1 MEIQL
6 NEISKNSIII
16 NYVSFIY
23 SIKLIN
29 KFNNNISVCVFN
41 RKDITTN
48 MVATYV
54 TYVCL
59 FIGVTLV
66 WPFILLGV
74 NFVLISKLVK
84 SNNKSKQVDSQHTSK
99 NEDSSIK

>member
-1 MEIQL
+1 MLVLYIVL
-6 NEISKNSIII
+6 SLL
-16 NYVSFIY
+16 VS
-23 SIKLIN
+23 LT
-29 KFNNNISVCVFN
+29 
-41 RKDITTN
+41 ITLAHVSSSEKTLQQN
-48 MVATYV
+48 MVAMYV

-84 SNNKSKQVDSQHTSK
+84 SNNKSKQVDSQNTSK

>member
-1 MEIQL
+1 MLVLYIVL
-6 NEISKNSIII
+6 SLL
-16 NYVSFIY
+16 VS
-23 SIKLIN
+23 LT
-29 KFNNNISVCVFN
+29 
-41 RKDITTN
+41 ITLAYMSSSQKTLEHN

-84 SNNKSKQVDSQHTSK
+84 SNNKSKQVDSQNTSK

>member
-1 MEIQL
+1 MLVLYIVL
-6 NEISKNSIII
+6 SLLISLTITLA
-16 NYVSFIY
+16 YVS
-23 SIKLIN
+23 STEKTSQQN
-29 KFNNNISVCVFN
+29 KV
-41 RKDITTN
+41 T
-48 MVATYV
+48 MYV
-54 TYVCL
+54 TYTCL

-84 SNNKSKQVDSQHTSK
+84 SNNKSKQVDSQNTSK

>member
-1 MEIQL
+1 MLVLYIVL
-6 NEISKNSIII
+6 SLLVSLTITLA
-16 NYVSFIY
+16 YVS
-23 SIKLIN
+23 SSEKTLQQ
-29 KFNNNISVCVFN
+29 
-41 RKDITTN
+41 N

-84 SNNKSKQVDSQHTSK
+84 CNNKAKQVDSQNTRK
-99 NEDSSIK
+99 NEDNRIK

>member
-1 MEIQL
+1 MLVLYIVL
-6 NEISKNSIII
+6 SLLISLTITLA
-16 NYVSFIY
+16 YVFSTEKT
-23 SIKLIN
+23 SQQ
-29 KFNNNISVCVFN
+29 
-41 RKDITTN
+41 N

-54 TYVCL
+54 TYTCL

-84 SNNKSKQVDSQHTSK
+84 SNNKSKQVDSQNTSK

>member
-1 MEIQL
+1 MLVLYIVL
-6 NEISKNSIII
+6 SLLLSLTITLA
-16 NYVSFIY
+16 YVPS
-23 SIKLIN
+23 SEKTLQQ
-29 KFNNNISVCVFN
+29 
-41 RKDITTN
+41 N
-48 MVATYV
+48 MVATNV

-84 SNNKSKQVDSQHTSK
+84 SNNKSKQVDSQNTSK

>member
-1 MEIQL
+1 MLVLYIVL
-6 NEISKNSIII
+6 SLLVSLTITLA
-16 NYVSFIY
+16 YVY
-23 SIKLIN
+23 SAEKTSQQN
-29 KFNNNISVCVFN
+29 KV
-41 RKDITTN
+41 T
-48 MVATYV
+48 MYV
-54 TYVCL
+54 TYTCL

-84 SNNKSKQVDSQHTSK
+84 SNNKSKQVDSQNTSK

>member
-1 MEIQL
+1 MLVLYIVL
-6 NEISKNSIII
+6 SLLISLTITLA
-16 NYVSFIY
+16 YVY
-23 SIKLIN
+23 STEKTSQQN
-29 KFNNNISVCVFN
+29 KV
-41 RKDITTN
+41 T
-48 MVATYV
+48 MYV

-74 NFVLISKLVK
+74 DFVLISKLVK
-84 SNNKSKQVDSQHTSK
+84 SNNKSKQVDSQNTSK

>member
-1 MEIQL
+1 MLVLYIVL
-6 NEISKNSIII
+6 SLLISLTITLA
-16 NYVSFIY
+16 YVS
-23 SIKLIN
+23 STEKTSQQN
-29 KFNNNISVCVFN
+29 KV
-41 RKDITTN
+41 T
-48 MVATYV
+48 MYV

-84 SNNKSKQVDSQHTSK
+84 SNNKSKQVDSQNTSK

>member
-1 MEIQL
+1 MLVLYIVL
-6 NEISKNSIII
+6 SLLVSLTITLA
-16 NYVSFIY
+16 YVS
-23 SIKLIN
+23 SSEKTLQQ
-29 KFNNNISVCVFN
+29 
-41 RKDITTN
+41 N
-48 MVATYV
+48 MVAMYV

-84 SNNKSKQVDSQHTSK
+84 SNNKSKQVDSQNTSK

>member
-1 MEIQL
+1 MLVLYIVL
-6 NEISKNSIII
+6 SLLISLTITLA
-16 NYVSFIY
+16 YVS
-23 SIKLIN
+23 STEKTSQQN
-29 KFNNNISVCVFN
+29 KV
-41 RKDITTN
+41 T
-48 MVATYV
+48 MYV
-54 TYVCL
+54 TYTCL

-84 SNNKSKQVDSQHTSK
+84 SNNKSKQIDSQNTSK

>member
-1 MEIQL
+1 MLVLYIVL
-6 NEISKNSIII
+6 SLLISLTITLA
-16 NYVSFIY
+16 YVFSTE
-23 SIKLIN
+23 KTLHQ
-29 KFNNNISVCVFN
+29 
-41 RKDITTN
+41 N

-84 SNNKSKQVDSQHTSK
+84 SNNKSKQVDSQNTSK

>member
-1 MEIQL
+1 MLVLYIVL
-6 NEISKNSIII
+6 SLLVSLTITLA
-16 NYVSFIY
+16 YVS
-23 SIKLIN
+23 SSEKTLQQ
-29 KFNNNISVCVFN
+29 
-41 RKDITTN
+41 N

-84 SNNKSKQVDSQHTSK
+84 SNNKSKQVDSKNTSK

>member
-1 MEIQL
+1 MLVLYIVL
-6 NEISKNSIII
+6 SLLVSLTITLA
-16 NYVSFIY
+16 YVS
-23 SIKLIN
+23 STEKTLQQ
-29 KFNNNISVCVFN
+29 K
-41 RKDITTN
+41 

-84 SNNKSKQVDSQHTSK
+84 SNNKSKQVDSQNTSK

>member
-1 MEIQL
+1 MLVLYIVL
-6 NEISKNSIII
+6 SLLVSLTITLA
-16 NYVSFIY
+16 YVS
-23 SIKLIN
+23 STEKTSQQN
-29 KFNNNISVCVFN
+29 KV
-41 RKDITTN
+41 T
-48 MVATYV
+48 MYV

-84 SNNKSKQVDSQHTSK
+84 SNNKSKQVDSQNTSK

>member
-1 MEIQL
+1 MLVLYIVL
-6 NEISKNSIII
+6 SLLVSLTITLA
-16 NYVSFIY
+16 YVY
-23 SIKLIN
+23 STEKTLQ
-29 KFNNNISVCVFN
+29 K
-41 RKDITTN
+41 N

-84 SNNKSKQVDSQHTSK
+84 SNNKSKQVDSQNTSK

>member
-1 MEIQL
+1 MLVLYIVL
-6 NEISKNSIII
+6 SLLVSLTITLA
-16 NYVSFIY
+16 YVS
-23 SIKLIN
+23 SSEKTLQQ
-29 KFNNNISVCVFN
+29 
-41 RKDITTN
+41 N
-48 MVATYV
+48 MVAMYV

-84 SNNKSKQVDSQHTSK
+84 SNNNNKSKQVDSQNTSK

>member
-1 MEIQL
+1 MLVLYIVL
-6 NEISKNSIII
+6 SLLVSLTITLA
-16 NYVSFIY
+16 YVS
-23 SIKLIN
+23 STEKTSQQN
-29 KFNNNISVCVFN
+29 KV
-41 RKDITTN
+41 T
-48 MVATYV
+48 MYV

-74 NFVLISKLVK
+74 NFILISKLVK
-84 SNNKSKQVDSQHTSK
+84 SNNKSKQVDSQNTSK

>member
-1 MEIQL
+1 MLVLYIVL
-6 NEISKNSIII
+6 SLLVSLTITLA
-16 NYVSFIY
+16 YVS
-23 SIKLIN
+23 STEKTSQQN
-29 KFNNNISVCVFN
+29 K
-41 RKDITTN
+41 
-48 MVATYV
+48 VAMYV

-84 SNNKSKQVDSQHTSK
+84 SNNKSKQVDSQNTSK

>member
-1 MEIQL
+1 MLVLYIVL
-6 NEISKNSIII
+6 SLLISLTITLA
-16 NYVSFIY
+16 YVS
-23 SIKLIN
+23 STEKTSQQN
-29 KFNNNISVCVFN
+29 K
-41 RKDITTN
+41 
-48 MVATYV
+48 VAMYV

-84 SNNKSKQVDSQHTSK
+84 SNNKSKKVDSQNTSK